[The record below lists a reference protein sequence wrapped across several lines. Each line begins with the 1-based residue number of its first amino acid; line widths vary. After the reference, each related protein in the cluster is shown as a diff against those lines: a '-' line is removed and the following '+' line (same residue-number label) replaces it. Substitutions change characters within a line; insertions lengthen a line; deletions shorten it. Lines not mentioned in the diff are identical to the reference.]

1 MALSF
6 CGNSLAEIEKRPFR
20 RTDEMTKKLGFLTV
34 SAFLGAFVLSSQ
46 APNVSGAVTPTASVP
61 SPMPTAAPH
70 ETGGDKL
77 APPDSAPTT
86 ADDQAKTKE
95 DEKPFAPH
103 WTGQLGLNYSSQ
115 PSQQGIVGVNLG
127 QVTKDLSF
135 TGTYNL
141 SESGHFVSLGIMGGQ
156 QKVEGADTN
165 YGSFTLD
172 GGLGLG
178 IFFPSLSIVV
188 QQGASALNSI
198 SSTLN
203 LNFQIFDPLTIG
215 LILGGG
221 VESHQGPVSQIL
233 GTNDAIDEI
242 DSNSWSGGVI
252 INFTP
257 WNFLSLSLTAQQ
269 EYDTTYQYQTISHT
283 NVISLNQSSRIPS
296 LTLEP
301 DITFWKDFVLE
312 PSVQI
317 GQEFYPAGKI
327 YSKLLGRTVN
337 FSTPTTQSFTGY
349 SICLAYNFE

>member
-1 MALSF
+1 MA
-6 CGNSLAEIEKRPFR
+6 
-20 RTDEMTKKLGFLTV
+20 KKFGFLTV

-46 APNVSGAVTPTASVP
+46 AINVSGAVTPAANIPSPIPTSVP
-61 SPMPTAAPH
+61 A
-70 ETGGDKL
+70 ETIGDKL
-77 APPDSAPTT
+77 APQDSTQT
-86 ADDQAKTKE
+86 AKDDQTETGDE
-95 DEKPFAPH
+95 DKPFAPH
-103 WTGQLGLNYSSQ
+103 WTGQLGLNYSNQ
-115 PSQQGIVGVNLG
+115 PGQQAIAGVTG
-127 QVTKDLSF
+127 QVTKDLTL

-141 SESGHFVSLGIMGGQ
+141 AESGHFVSLGITGGQ

-203 LNFQIFDPLTIG
+203 LNFQVFDPLIVG
-215 LILGGG
+215 LTLGGG
-221 VESHQGPVSQIL
+221 LESHQGPVSQIL
-233 GTNDAIDEI
+233 GTSDAIDEI

-283 NVISLNQSSRIPS
+283 NAISLNQNSRIPS
-296 LTLEP
+296 ITLEP

-312 PSVQI
+312 LSVQV
-317 GQEFYPAGKI
+317 GQEFYPAGTI

-349 SICLAYNFE
+349 SIGLAYNFE